1 MIIIHYIIIIIMLN
15 YSGSRRPCLARNC
28 TMRSRML
35 SILLAQHMDETVR
48 ERVLENLRKNNI
60 SKICDTIDATQT
72 MLRWKQFS

>member
-1 MIIIHYIIIIIMLN
+1 
-15 YSGSRRPCLARNC
+15 
-28 TMRSRML
+28 ML